1 MAGHSHWKQ
10 IKLKKAASDQ
20 KRGKLFSKLLNAIT
34 IAAKTEPNPD
44 FNPRLRTA
52 ILKAKEYQVPQEN
65 IMKAILK
72 SKESNSQLEEIILEC
87 YGPGGV
93 ALLIEA
99 ITDKSS
105 RTINEIKNILK
116 EYDAKLSEPGSV
128 RWAFEKKENDWQP
141 KFTQKIEE
149 TQKEKLLKLI
159 EELGGQDDVQKITT
173 NAEL

>member
-10 IKLKKAASDQ
+10 IKLKKATSDQ

>member
-10 IKLKKAASDQ
+10 IKLKKSTSDQ

>member
-10 IKLKKAASDQ
+10 IKLKKATSDQ

-87 YGPGGV
+87 YGPGEV

-128 RWAFEKKENDWQP
+128 RWVFEKKENDWQP

-159 EELGGQDDVQKITT
+159 EELDSQDDVQKIIT

>member
-116 EYDAKLSEPGSV
+116 EYDAKLSELGSV

-159 EELGGQDDVQKITT
+159 EELDSQDDVQKITT